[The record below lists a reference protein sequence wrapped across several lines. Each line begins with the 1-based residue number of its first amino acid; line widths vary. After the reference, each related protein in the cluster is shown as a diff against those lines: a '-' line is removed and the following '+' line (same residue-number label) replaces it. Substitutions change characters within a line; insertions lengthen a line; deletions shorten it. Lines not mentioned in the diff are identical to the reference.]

1 MRPGQRLTIF
11 RPAAGGIGPIARI
24 AEATAMMVSPETT
37 VIRIDKTTDAV
48 FVGDLV
54 AIHR

>member
-1 MRPGQRLTIF
+1 
-11 RPAAGGIGPIARI
+11 
-24 AEATAMMVSPETT
+24 VSPETT

-48 FVGDLV
+48 YVGDLV